1 MISLPMA
8 TTLQDDPFNYD
19 RLTPWAPPE
28 VTTFNM
34 TRDPRTGKFKAE
46 KSDDNRPEALPAEH
60 PHLHGIERGEWWAV
74 VTVDGLFGPYRTLAA
89 AQSVIVD
96 GLAPG
101 GQVHPMTHP

>member
-1 MISLPMA
+1 MSNM
-8 TTLQDDPFNYD
+8 QDDPFNYKN
-19 RLTPWAPPE
+19 LSPYTAGSE
-28 VTTFNM
+28 IYTFNIN
-34 TRDPRTGKFKAE
+34 RDSSTGKFQVDKPVKA
-46 KSDDNRPEALPAEH
+46 SPESLPAAH

-74 VTVDGLFGPYRTLAA
+74 VTADGLFGPYRTLAA